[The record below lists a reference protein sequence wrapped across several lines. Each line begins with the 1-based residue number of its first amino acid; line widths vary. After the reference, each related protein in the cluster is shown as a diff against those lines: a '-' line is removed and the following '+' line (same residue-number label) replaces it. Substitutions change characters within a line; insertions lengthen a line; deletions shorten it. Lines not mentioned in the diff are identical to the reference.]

1 MPIAKKRITTI
12 YPRDVRA
19 LAALARCG
27 YVTREQLGQ
36 FLRAKR
42 IEGYVKDGLVEKVHH
57 SYPGNRSDMDTDCY
71 RLTRLGRDFCR
82 RELSLTSLYT
92 AQNPNH
98 DLALSERYFSLS
110 ASERES
116 WRTEGQSRSYIEHV
130 IAELRQQGDEERAK
144 LLWES
149 LQDNKLSMPDAVY
162 TTDSGVVVALEV
174 ITVHYGHEEI
184 IAKETAAQLIG
195 ADKIEFVRA

>member
-19 LAALARCG
+19 LSSLARCG

-57 SYPGNRSDMDTDCY
+57 SRPGNRFNMDTDCY
-71 RLTRLGRDFCR
+71 RLTRRGRDFCR
-82 RELSLTSLYT
+82 KELSLQSLYN
-92 AQNPNH
+92 AQNPGH

-130 IAELRQQGDEERAK
+130 ISEMRQQGEEERAK

-184 IAKETAAQLIG
+184 VAKETAAQLIG